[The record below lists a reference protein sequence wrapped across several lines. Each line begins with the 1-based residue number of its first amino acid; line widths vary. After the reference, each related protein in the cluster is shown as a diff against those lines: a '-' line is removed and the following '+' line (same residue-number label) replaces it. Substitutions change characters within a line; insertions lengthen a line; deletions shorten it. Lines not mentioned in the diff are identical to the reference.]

1 MFAFLGFF
9 LVEASTNFLFSLN
22 IAINRILDP
31 FIGFSSSWIL
41 PPMDDFP
48 ILALFPK
55 IHRQDEPDI
64 VVLWSWAYMKELLAA
79 CKGKKL
85 KEREIEARIQHF
97 LSVLKVTLLKSTQVD
112 FASES
117 WKQDYRKYTVPN
129 RKLGNDS
136 QTCPWEHCSQ
146 ETQWEYYSK
155 GQPLEF
161 RQRQWT
167 LCDAL
172 GSFQLSDV

>member
-1 MFAFLGFF
+1 MY
-9 LVEASTNFLFSLN
+9 
-22 IAINRILDP
+22 
-31 FIGFSSSWIL
+31 
-41 PPMDDFP
+41 DFP
-48 ILALFPK
+48 ILALFPM

-117 WKQDYRKYTVPN
+117 WKGARLYHDKDQQKIDIGVEN
-129 RKLGNDS
+129 WVQISN
-136 QTCPWEHCSQ
+136 Q
-146 ETQWEYYSK
+146 
-155 GQPLEF
+155 
-161 RQRQWT
+161 
-167 LCDAL
+167 
-172 GSFQLSDV
+172 